1 MASQYYIA
9 SGTVSKKHQ
18 LTEVNAKT
26 RLHFFF
32 SSAAVFVNYNIDYFV
47 QMHTVL
53 LFPVIKQFI
62 EPFCYGHRFCCEVL
76 LG

>member
-18 LTEVNAKT
+18 RTEVNAKNG
-26 RLHFFF
+26 LHFFF
-32 SSAAVFVNYNIDYFV
+32 SSAAGFVNYNMDYFV
-47 QMHTVL
+47 QMHIVL

-62 EPFCYGHRFCCEVL
+62 ELFCYSHRFCCEVL